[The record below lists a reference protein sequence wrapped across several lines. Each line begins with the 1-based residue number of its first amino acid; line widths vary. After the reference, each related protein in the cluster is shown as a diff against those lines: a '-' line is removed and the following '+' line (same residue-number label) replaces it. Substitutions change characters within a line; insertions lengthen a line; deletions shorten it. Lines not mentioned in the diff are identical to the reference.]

1 MDFSGICKGMLK
13 FAGALCLCTGLV
25 LVCPKDSQA
34 AARQAEVKTRSSYVV
49 KIEAPSVD
57 VYTYASEFSGRQ
69 GQVMRGQTYEVLSGA
84 NQGWVK
90 IRTGGREGFI
100 RTAGNATVVEK
111 ARESVDEN
119 IKKRRQVVEYAM
131 QFVGGRYVYGGAD
144 PNRGADCSGFTRY
157 VLSKSASISLP
168 HSSKGQS
175 SYGRQVSE
183 DEMQPGDLLF
193 YSGSGGINHVAL
205 YIGDGQIVHASTEKT
220 GIKTSPYDYRTPV
233 KIVSLLS

>member
-13 FAGALCLCTGLV
+13 FTGALCLCTGLV
-25 LVCPKDSQA
+25 LACPKDSQA

-157 VLSKSASISLP
+157 IMQHAAGVSLS
-168 HSSKGQS
+168 HSSRAQS
-175 SYGRQVSE
+175 GEGRSVSYSE
-183 DEMQPGDLLF
+183 IKPGDLIF
-193 YSGSGGINHVAL
+193 YGGKGYINHVAM
-205 YIGDGQIVHASTEKT
+205 YIGNGQIVHASTERT
-220 GIKTSPYDYRTPV
+220 GIKVSNATYRTPV
-233 KIVSLLS
+233 KVVRVLN

>member
-1 MDFSGICKGMLK
+1 MSKNYETVIGLEVHVELATKTKIFCSCSTEFGGKPNTHTCPV
-13 FAGALCLCTGLV
+13 CTGMPGSLPV
-25 LVCPKDSQA
+25 LNK
-34 AARQAEVKTRSSYVV
+34 
-49 KIEAPSVD
+49 
-57 VYTYASEFSGRQ
+57 
-69 GQVMRGQTYEVLSGA
+69 
-84 NQGWVK
+84 
-90 IRTGGREGFI
+90 
-100 RTAGNATVVEK
+100 
-111 ARESVDEN
+111 
-119 IKKRRQVVEYAM
+119 QVVEYAM

>member
-25 LVCPKDSQA
+25 LACPKDSQA

-157 VLSKSASISLP
+157 IMQHAAGVSLS
-168 HSSKGQS
+168 HSSRAQS
-175 SYGRQVSE
+175 GEGRSVSYSE
-183 DEMQPGDLLF
+183 IKPGDLIF
-193 YSGSGGINHVAL
+193 YGGKGYINHVAM
-205 YIGDGQIVHASTEKT
+205 YIGNGQIVHASTERT
-220 GIKTSPYDYRTPV
+220 GIKVSNATYRTPV
-233 KIVSLLS
+233 KVVRVLN

>member
-13 FAGALCLCTGLV
+13 FTGALCLCTGLV
-25 LVCPKDSQA
+25 LACPKDSQA

-131 QFVGGRYVYGGAD
+131 QFVGGRYVYG
-144 PNRGADCSGFTRY
+144 TRRDN
-157 VLSKSASISLP
+157 SRN
-168 HSSKGQS
+168 Q
-175 SYGRQVSE
+175 
-183 DEMQPGDLLF
+183 
-193 YSGSGGINHVAL
+193 
-205 YIGDGQIVHASTEKT
+205 
-220 GIKTSPYDYRTPV
+220 
-233 KIVSLLS
+233 

>member
-25 LVCPKDSQA
+25 LACPKDSQA

-157 VLSKSASISLP
+157 IMQHAAGISLS
-168 HSSKGQS
+168 HSSRAQS
-175 SYGRQVSE
+175 GEGRSVSYSDRK
-183 DEMQPGDLLF
+183 PGDLIF
-193 YSGSGGINHVAL
+193 YGGKGYINHVAM
-205 YIGDGQIVHASTEKT
+205 YIGNGQIVHASTERT
-220 GIKTSPYDYRTPV
+220 GIKISNATYRTPV
-233 KIVSLLS
+233 KVVRVLD

>member
-1 MDFSGICKGMLK
+1 MLK

-25 LVCPKDSQA
+25 LACPKDSQA

-111 ARESVDEN
+111 ARESV
-119 IKKRRQVVEYAM
+119 M
-131 QFVGGRYVYGGAD
+131 
-144 PNRGADCSGFTRY
+144 
-157 VLSKSASISLP
+157 
-168 HSSKGQS
+168 
-175 SYGRQVSE
+175 
-183 DEMQPGDLLF
+183 
-193 YSGSGGINHVAL
+193 
-205 YIGDGQIVHASTEKT
+205 
-220 GIKTSPYDYRTPV
+220 RT
-233 KIVSLLS
+233 

>member
-1 MDFSGICKGMLK
+1 MPVYGTGACLSKGT
-13 FAGALCLCTGLV
+13 AR
-25 LVCPKDSQA
+25 Q

-119 IKKRRQVVEYAM
+119 IKKRRQVVEYAL

-144 PNRGADCSGFTRY
+144 PNRGVDCSGFTRY

-193 YSGSGGINHVAL
+193 YSGSGGINHVAF
-205 YIGDGQIVHASTEKT
+205 ISATD
-220 GIKTSPYDYRTPV
+220 R
-233 KIVSLLS
+233 LSMHQLKKRESRLPHMITAHRLRL